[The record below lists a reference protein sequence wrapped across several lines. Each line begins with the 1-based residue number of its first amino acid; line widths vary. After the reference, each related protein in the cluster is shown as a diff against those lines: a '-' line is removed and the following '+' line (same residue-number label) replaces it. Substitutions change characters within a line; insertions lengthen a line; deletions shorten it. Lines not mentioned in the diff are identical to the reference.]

1 MKKPKTLVFVFL
13 AFALLMGLSAG
24 VLAVGGD
31 PQTLFTDNI
40 TATGT
45 SLAVTGMEEQLLNR
59 LNGATTS
66 IDAAIYSLDRASI
79 RDALI
84 AAQGRGVAVRVVAD
98 DDAYNQARYK
108 PHFQAL
114 EAAGVPV
121 ILDNRSSLMRNK
133 FFVIDGLIVWSGS
146 TNMTN
151 TGFTYNHNNSLVF
164 TSTQLA
170 DIYATEFD
178 EMFVSGLF
186 GTAKTDNTTHT
197 LTYAGSL
204 LESYFSPSDGAMGQ
218 VISEVNAAEES
229 IYFAIYSFTD
239 DGLRDAIIARKQA
252 GVTVQGIFDQF
263 LAGNQSSDDEAL
275 CAAGIPVKIED
286 FGGVLHDKFM
296 VIDPGGTDPVVVTG
310 SMNWSAS
317 GTNAN
322 DENTLIIHDAE
333 TAAAYLAAF
342 QTLYNALGDETL
354 CTGGAAYQV
363 FLPWVSKAIPP
374 PLPLPP
380 PPSQYPFVPAPWYAG
395 EPNAE
400 IVRFYGHMRDTNGT
414 PVNGFSVRAVCG
426 EFGAISFPSGP
437 SPFAPDWEPG
447 WYEIVA
453 SPVSCNWTLQ
463 VVEYQCDSTIWDPHC
478 QHYEVLSEAVP
489 VTTDVAAGE
498 TVIVA
503 DWIKV
508 W

>member
-1 MKKPKTLVFVFL
+1 MKKPRTLVFIFL
-13 AFALLMGLSAG
+13 AFALLMGLSAI

-45 SLAVTGMEEQLLNR
+45 SLAVTGMEQQLLNR
-59 LNGATTS
+59 LNAASTS

-84 AAQGRGVAVRVVAD
+84 AAQGREVAVRVVAD
-98 DDAYNQARYK
+98 DDAYNQAGYK
-108 PHFQAL
+108 PYFQAL
-114 EAAGVPV
+114 EAAGIPV

-133 FFVIDGLIVWSGS
+133 FFVIDGLLVWSGS

-170 DIYATEFD
+170 DIYTTEFD

-218 VISEVNAAEES
+218 LISEVNAADES

-239 DGLRDAIIARKQA
+239 DSLRDAIIARKQA

-263 LAGNQSSDDEAL
+263 LAGSQSSDDEAL

-286 FGGVLHDKFM
+286 FGGALHDKFM

-317 GTNAN
+317 GANTN

-333 TAAAYLAAF
+333 TAAAYLGAF
-342 QTLYNALGDETL
+342 QALYNALGDETL
-354 CTGGAAYQV
+354 CTGGAANQV
-363 FLPWVSKAIPP
+363 FLPMVMRNATGPPVITPPTPIIVSLDGALVHAGSDLRVLLDYHEPMQFYEVYLYSASLGYWDICPV
-374 PLPLPP
+374 LVTNAFG
-380 PPSQYPFVPAPWYAG
+380 SVFMATCHVPIDTVPGSYQLVSILAVRDPTPANHFG
-395 EPNAE
+395 E
-400 IVRFYGHMRDTNGT
+400 GD
-414 PVNGFSVRAVCG
+414 
-426 EFGAISFPSGP
+426 
-437 SPFAPDWEPG
+437 
-447 WYEIVA
+447 
-453 SPVSCNWTLQ
+453 
-463 VVEYQCDSTIWDPHC
+463 VVE
-478 QHYEVLSEAVP
+478 VLP
-489 VTTDVAAGE
+489 
-498 TVIVA
+498 
-503 DWIKV
+503 
-508 W
+508 